1 MKSMDI
7 AASGMQAQSER
18 LKLIAQNVANAN
30 SVSTEANGL
39 PYRRKTIS
47 FKSVFDKEM
56 GVEKVVIDKIGTDNS
71 AYVQKYDPG
80 NPTANAQGYVLL
92 PNVNTLIEMTD
103 MREAKAAYQANLSV
117 IEMTKTM
124 VARTLELLR
133 QQLIEGQE

>member
-1 MKSMDI
+1 MKSMEI
-7 AASGMQAQSER
+7 AASGMQVQSER
-18 LKLIAQNVANAN
+18 LKLIAQNIANAN

-47 FKSVFDKEM
+47 FKSIFDRQM
-56 GVEKVVIDKIGTDNS
+56 GVEKVTIDKIGVDSS

-80 NPTANAQGYVLL
+80 NPTANAQGYILL
-92 PNVNTLIEMTD
+92 PNVNSLVEMTD

-117 IEMTKTM
+117 IEMTKQM

-133 QQLIEGQE
+133 

>member
-18 LKLIAQNVANAN
+18 LKLIAQNIANAN

-47 FKSVFDKEM
+47 FKSVLDKQL
-56 GVEKVVIDKIGTDNS
+56 GVEKVEVDKIGTDNS

-80 NPTANAQGYVLL
+80 NPTANPQGYILL
-92 PNVNTLIEMTD
+92 PNVNTLVEMTD

-117 IEMTKTM
+117 IEMTKQM

-133 QQLIEGQE
+133 

>member
-47 FKSVFDKEM
+47 FKSVFDKAM
-56 GVEKVVIDKIGTDNS
+56 GVEKVVIDKIGVDNS

-80 NPTANAQGYVLL
+80 NPTANAQGYILL
-92 PNVNTLIEMTD
+92 PNVNTLVEMTD

-133 QQLIEGQE
+133 

>member
-30 SVSTEANGL
+30 SVSTEENGL

-47 FKSVFDKEM
+47 FKSVFDREM
-56 GVEKVVIDKIGTDNS
+56 GVEKVMIDKIGEDNS
-71 AYVQKYDPG
+71 AYTQRYDPG
-80 NPTANAQGYVLL
+80 NPTANAQGYILL
-92 PNVNTLIEMTD
+92 PNVNTLVEMTD

-117 IEMTKTM
+117 IEMSKQM
-124 VARTLELLR
+124 VARTLDLLR
-133 QQLIEGQE
+133 

>member
-56 GVEKVVIDKIGTDNS
+56 GVEKVMIDKIGVDKS

-80 NPTANAQGYVLL
+80 NPTANAQGYILL
-92 PNVNTLIEMTD
+92 PNVNTLVEMTD

-117 IEMTKTM
+117 IEMTKQM

-133 QQLIEGQE
+133 

>member
-1 MKSMDI
+1 MKSLDI

-47 FKSVFDKEM
+47 FKSVFDKVM
-56 GVEKVVIDKIGTDNS
+56 GVEKVVINKIGTDNS

-92 PNVNTLIEMTD
+92 PNVNTLVEMTD

-133 QQLIEGQE
+133 

>member
-7 AASGMQAQSER
+7 AASGMFAQSER

-30 SVSTEANGL
+30 SVSTEADGL

-47 FKSVFDKEM
+47 FKSVLDREL
-56 GVEKVVIDKIGTDNS
+56 GIEKVMVDKIGVDNS

-92 PNVNTLIEMTD
+92 PNVNSLIEMTD

-117 IEMTKTM
+117 IEMSKQM
-124 VARTLELLR
+124 IARTLDLLR
-133 QQLIEGQE
+133 

>member
-7 AASGMQAQSER
+7 AVSGMQAQSER
-18 LKLIAQNVANAN
+18 LKLIAQNIANAN

-47 FKSVFDKEM
+47 FKSVLDKQL
-56 GVEKVVIDKIGTDNS
+56 GIEKVEVDKIGTDNS

-80 NPTANAQGYVLL
+80 NPTANAQGYILL
-92 PNVNTLIEMTD
+92 PNVNTLVEMTD

-117 IEMTKTM
+117 IEMAKAM

-133 QQLIEGQE
+133 

>member
-133 QQLIEGQE
+133 